1 MSAGQNYRG
10 MSDLA
15 RLSHHTERGT
25 PVRSRLTQFLYD
37 LAFALWVVFMAA
49 LGVASIVVPPI
60 YYLFF

>member
-1 MSAGQNYRG
+1 MTTQPIPGAQQLAG
-10 MSDLA
+10 SL
-15 RLSHHTERGT
+15 HHTERGT

-49 LGVASIVVPPI
+49 LGVASFVIPPI